1 VLGIKAMQSQV
12 IQTAVR
18 DVGQPLWLPDGQWR
32 DLDKLSG
39 EAFDARLG
47 EWRRDALL
55 ARPLSLKERLR
66 VEKRLTK
73 H

>member
-1 VLGIKAMQSQV
+1 MSMMQTTV
-12 IQTAVR
+12 CDDIP
-18 DVGQPLWLPDGQWR
+18 QPPWLPDGQWSE
-32 DLDKLSG
+32 LDKLSG

-66 VEKRLTK
+66 VEKRLAK
-73 H
+73 RQPKVDG

>member
-1 VLGIKAMQSQV
+1 MDMMQ
-12 IQTAVR
+12 TMLFG
-18 DVGQPLWLPDGQWR
+18 DVGQPPWLPDGQWR

-39 EAFDARLG
+39 EAFGARLG
-47 EWRRDALL
+47 GMATGRPT

>member
-1 VLGIKAMQSQV
+1 MQSQV

-18 DVGQPLWLPDGQWR
+18 DVGQPLWLPDGQRR

-55 ARPLSLKERLR
+55 ARPLSL
-66 VEKRLTK
+66 
-73 H
+73 

>member
-1 VLGIKAMQSQV
+1 MGMMQTSVLG
-12 IQTAVR
+12 
-18 DVGQPLWLPDGQWR
+18 DVGQPPWLPDGQWR
-32 DLDKLSG
+32 DLDKLAAFGSDVG
-39 EAFDARLG
+39 VEATLA

-66 VEKRLTK
+66 AEKRLTK

>member
-1 VLGIKAMQSQV
+1 MQSQV

-18 DVGQPLWLPDGQWR
+18 DVGQPLWVPDGQWR

>member
-1 VLGIKAMQSQV
+1 MDMT
-12 IQTAVR
+12 QTAVC
-18 DVGQPLWLPDGQWR
+18 DVVGQPPWLPDGQWH
-32 DLDKLSG
+32 DLDKLAANMAG
-39 EAFDARLG
+39 EAFDAWLG

-66 VEKRLTK
+66 AEKRPEK